1 MLARPIQ
8 RVEPSSTQSSPSRR
22 AVVFIAAGSLPP
34 VGSVS
39 AKQPTSSPAAIP
51 GSHRCFCSSVPY
63 LWMADMASEPCTD
76 TKVRQ
81 PLSAASSSR
90 QTRP

>member
-8 RVEPSSTQSSPSRR
+8 RLEPSITQPSPSRL
-22 AVVFIAAGSLPP
+22 AVVSIPAGSLPP
-34 VGSVS
+34 LGSVS
-39 AKQPTSSPAAIP
+39 AKQPISSPAAMP
-51 GSHRCFCSSVPY
+51 GSQRCFCSSEPY
-63 LWMADMASEPCTD
+63 LWIADIASEPCTD

-90 QTRP
+90 QTSP